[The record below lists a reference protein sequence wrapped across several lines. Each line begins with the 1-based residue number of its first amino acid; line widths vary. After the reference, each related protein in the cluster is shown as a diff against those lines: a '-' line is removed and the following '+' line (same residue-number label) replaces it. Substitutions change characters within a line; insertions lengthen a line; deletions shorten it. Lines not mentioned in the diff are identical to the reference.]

1 MFFSLWCGDLM
12 IVASLL
18 VACAGIWSLLRNS
31 SLPSNW
37 MIFFTLWWDVW
48 GKVWSNRSDTSMKFL
63 TLLLHCSGIVPY
75 WFVLWYEPSSLAV
88 SCGTECI
95 LGSILSGFG
104 YVSKLGGFCATFLGN
119 MGRVWCICKSWFG
132 VNSKFYSLSDYL
144 PGGETMVGGRGRGS
158 TSVCKMMSVGNLGLR
173 PNLRTEIIW
182 WNPCAT
188 VFCAFISLKGL
199 INMVFPRCF
208 VFLWESS
215 KHF

>member
-37 MIFFTLWWDVW
+37 MIFFTLCWDVW

-63 TLLLHCSGIVPY
+63 ILLLHCSGIVPFLNSETLKLTYWSY

-95 LGSILSGFG
+95 LDSILSGFG
-104 YVSKLGGFCATFLGN
+104 YVSKLGGFCATFLGY

-144 PGGETMVGGRGRGS
+144 PGAEAMVGGGG
-158 TSVCKMMSVGNLGLR
+158 GGL
-173 PNLRTEIIW
+173 L
-182 WNPCAT
+182 
-188 VFCAFISLKGL
+188 L
-199 INMVFPRCF
+199 F
-208 VFLWESS
+208 VKWCQLVI
-215 KHF
+215 